1 MNSFKVIYKDLMKKN
16 IEVDRLIDW
25 QQDFLDF
32 AKKVETS
39 NKINIEELKYFIK
52 ICLDYYAYSSEGKV
66 LIPDYTYDMCVNRYY
81 QETGIDRKTDTMYL
95 ADDILIEYHHIV
107 PLRYDRVLSF

>member
-39 NKINIEELKYFIK
+39 
-52 ICLDYYAYSSEGKV
+52 IC
-66 LIPDYTYDMCVNRYY
+66 
-81 QETGIDRKTDTMYL
+81 YL
-95 ADDILIEYHHIV
+95 FL
-107 PLRYDRVLSF
+107 F

>member
-39 NKINIEELKYFIK
+39 NKINIEELKYFIN
-52 ICLDYYAYSSEGKV
+52 IFLDYYAYSS
-66 LIPDYTYDMCVNRYY
+66 
-81 QETGIDRKTDTMYL
+81 
-95 ADDILIEYHHIV
+95 
-107 PLRYDRVLSF
+107 

>member
-1 MNSFKVIYKDLMKKN
+1 MVDWKDQF
-16 IEVDRLIDW
+16 I
-25 QQDFLDF
+25 DF

-52 ICLDYYAYSSEGKV
+52 LCLDYYTYSSNGDV

-95 ADDILIEYHHIV
+95 ADDILSSKKWDFVNHKGDEYE
-107 PLRYDRVLSF
+107 